1 MECRVFTLF
10 SLFNITEPVVAESV
24 VAIRRLLQ
32 QRPQDAVVMIT
43 QLTKALDEITEPLAR
58 ANIFWLVG
66 QFCSQLPLV
75 APDVLRKAA
84 KSFCSE
90 VKKQTHTHTHTHSSK
105 EYLPADPNTYG
116 FHSLKTIE

>member
-1 MECRVFTLF
+1 MPIFTRLVYS
-10 SLFNITEPVVAESV
+10 SLLDSVVAESV

-32 QRPQDAVVMIT
+32 QRPGDSVVLIT

-66 QFCSQLPLV
+66 QYCSQLQTV

-90 VKKQTHTHTHTHSSK
+90 VC
-105 EYLPADPNTYG
+105 
-116 FHSLKTIE
+116 

>member
-1 MECRVFTLF
+1 MHPKRIIKPVDLILF
-10 SLFNITEPVVAESV
+10 LDSVVAESV

-32 QRPQDAVVMIT
+32 QRPNESVMMIT

-66 QFCSQLPLV
+66 QYCSQLLLV

-84 KSFCSE
+84 KTFCSE
-90 VKKQTHTHTHTHSSK
+90 VQKDVWQQMM
-105 EYLPADPNTYG
+105 L
-116 FHSLKTIE
+116 IQ

>member
-1 MECRVFTLF
+1 MDAELLF
-10 SLFNITEPVVAESV
+10 LFLKSIDLGDIFISLPIHITEPVVAESV

-32 QRPQDAVVMIT
+32 QRPLDALVMIT

-58 ANIFWLVG
+58 ANVFWLVG

-84 KSFCSE
+84 KTFCSE
-90 VKKQTHTHTHTHSSK
+90 VKT
-105 EYLPADPNTYG
+105 NCN
-116 FHSLKTIE
+116 